1 MKKAKRNN
9 RLVHRSPKGYGA
21 SHPFIEKSSTN
32 LGKNPFSDTVN
43 DEKDSVSKSKVSVSK
58 AFSGKVMKVKEEK
71 IRKIVREEIKDLIS
85 EAAFSWR
92 GKKYY
97 YPWEEEADLDP
108 RKSIFADAA
117 VAGAENVADAMS
129 TVAAYD
135 PVTRSLIA
143 GGRYLKDSVST
154 AYNYWT
160 ERGFS
165 GTVEEFYEEFVDM
178 KARSIENYNNW
189 LSNAREAAGTRVP
202 GSPPGSAYL
211 IYEPW
216 AREMIP
222 FIQYNTVAKSQ
233 QLSTKDIFE
242 AITLFYQTPSLAR
255 KSTASWWNGEMFPQY
270 EGQIKWGVGEGMS
283 LSSNLPQYEW
293 LASQFA
299 KYNVTSDEEM
309 FSYLSLYAPV
319 QLGDA
324 IRRRKSAPA
333 VDAEDLFEVSS
344 KNIRYA
350 SGFESPFFGLR
361 EDAKK
366 EIQKIKSAMGEMT
379 LDGNGNAIW
388 RVFYGSRGF
397 IEGPNSWLSE
407 YRDVIE
413 IASRLE
419 GLTGAI
425 ADVIAEIPIFLG
437 HLGDAKQVCVFSHWT
452 DDPRWI
458 QNPVKPYIQTIGGT
472 KGKDAD
478 GNIIEKNVIEPC
490 MTFKM
495 P

>member
-1 MKKAKRNN
+1 MKKVRRNN

-32 LGKNPFSDTVN
+32 LGKNPFSDTAN
-43 DEKDSVSKSKVSVSK
+43 DEKKSMPKSKVSVSK
-58 AFSGKVMKVKEEK
+58 AFSGRVMKVKEEK
-71 IRKIVREEIKDLIS
+71 IRKIVREEIKDIVS
-85 EAAFSWR
+85 EGFSWR

-97 YPWEEEADLDP
+97 YPWEEEASFDP
-108 RKSIFADAA
+108 RDSVFADAA
-117 VAGAENVADAMS
+117 VAGVDSVADAAAM
-129 TVAAYD
+129 VAAYD
-135 PVTRSLIA
+135 PVARSVIA

-154 AYNYWT
+154 AYRYWT
-160 ERGFS
+160 EKGFT

-178 KARSIENYNNW
+178 RDRSIENYNNW
-189 LSNAREAAGTRVP
+189 ISNAREAAGTRIP

-222 FIQYNTVAKSQ
+222 FIQYNTIAQSQ
-233 QLSTKDIFE
+233 QLATRDIFE
-242 AITLFYQTPSLAR
+242 AITLFYQTPALGK
-255 KSTASWWNGEMFPQY
+255 KSTAIWWNGDSFPQY
-270 EGQIKWGVGEGMS
+270 EGQIKWGSVDGMS

-299 KYNVTSDEEM
+299 KYNVTSEEDM
-309 FSYLSLYAPV
+309 FMHLALYAPP

-324 IRRRKSAPA
+324 IRKRKDAPA
-333 VDAEDLFEVSS
+333 VDAEDLLEVSS
-344 KNIRYA
+344 TNIRYT
-350 SGFESPFFGLR
+350 SDFESPFFGLR

-366 EIQKIKSAMGEMT
+366 EIQKIKSAMREMT
-379 LDGNGNAIW
+379 LDGNGNAVW

-419 GLTGAI
+419 GLTGAVVD
-425 ADVIAEIPIFLG
+425 AIAEIPIFLG
-437 HLGDAKQVCVFSHWT
+437 HFGDAKQVCVFSHWT

-472 KGKDAD
+472 KGKDAE
-478 GNIIEKNVIEPC
+478 GNTIEKNVIEPC